1 VLHRA
6 RCLFRRTWQNEC
18 RNTCSTAAVWRSLL
32 ASQGG
37 VPVSVGLPK
46 MVCRESPKAS
56 FEMPRSSFPT
66 VGDAPIRRS
75 GPPRHRNA
83 PWPKPW
89 RGSRLR
95 GFLRPRA
102 RPKPCSSLRLTVAET
117 AVAAEGPNATHRS
130 ELRSTRRR
138 WKMPDVTVVHRSTP
152 RDGPDRCR
160 ASGVVPVARDLLGA
174 VAGKLNFKALLRQR
188 VRSVPLP
195 LPTVKHPI
203 LPWALFPFK
212 VPYPSPPASGEK
224 SLSEWKTIDL
234 SWAPQAV
241 SKGGPGY
248 PSSGSSGTSG
258 RQAARTCATRFLC
271 GRGRVRST
279 PVAEATGVDGGPKL
293 IAWAPTTLEP
303 KSRPCDVVPRS
314 LQAGALEK
322 RFLWPRPEE
331 VDAFGVCPKDGVDDS
346 CCRASRERRPTRG
359 WVEVLSFVPAAGV
372 VRPSWGL

>member
-1 VLHRA
+1 LAEALAWKSLA
-6 RCLFRRTWQNEC
+6 RLP
-18 RNTCSTAAVWRSLL
+18 STPS
-32 ASQGG
+32 
-37 VPVSVGLPK
+37 
-46 MVCRESPKAS
+46 
-56 FEMPRSSFPT
+56 
-66 VGDAPIRRS
+66 
-75 GPPRHRNA
+75 
-83 PWPKPW
+83 
-89 RGSRLR
+89 
-95 GFLRPRA
+95 
-102 RPKPCSSLRLTVAET
+102 VAET
-117 AVAAEGPNATHRS
+117 ALFAPLDRGRDRGGCGRS
-130 ELRSTRRR
+130 ECHSPKRAAFDPSPLENARRLRGA
-138 WKMPDVTVVHRSTP
+138 P
-152 RDGPDRCR
+152 RCAAGGPDRCR

-224 SLSEWKTIDL
+224 SLSGWKAIDL

-248 PSSGSSGTSG
+248 PSNGSSGTSG
-258 RQAARTCATRFLC
+258 RQAARTCTTRFLC